1 MLLVS
6 HAGLLEER
14 VEAVYKL
21 APGYSEKA
29 TSLFVLDL
37 GPPQDLPDAL
47 RGESWLFVQ
56 LPLSMLQQELRS
68 VDTQAIFGDSF
79 KLHTAGLDDLPAD
92 TLIPGQPFLSAIF
105 PCTSYITPSC
115 IMLSAIMEDAVLD
128 ASTPRPEKSKR
139 TARSKVTL
147 ANSCYAW
154 RELPCMHI

>member
-6 HAGLLEER
+6 RAGLLEER
-14 VEAVYKL
+14 VEGVYKQ

-56 LPLSMLQQELRS
+56 LPLSMLQQELSS

-92 TLIPGQPFLSAIF
+92 TLIPGQPFLSATF

-115 IMLSAIMEDAVLD
+115 IKLSAIMEDTVLD
-128 ASTPRPEKSKR
+128 ASMPRPEKSER
-139 TARSKVTL
+139 TAISRLKL
-147 ANSCYAW
+147 AKSCYACS
-154 RELPCMHI
+154 ELPCVHI